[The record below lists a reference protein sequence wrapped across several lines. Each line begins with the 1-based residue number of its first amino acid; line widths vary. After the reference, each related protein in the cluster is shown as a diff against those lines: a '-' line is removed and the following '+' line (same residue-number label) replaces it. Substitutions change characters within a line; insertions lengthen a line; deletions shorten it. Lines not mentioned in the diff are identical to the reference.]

1 MGSSGMTED
10 EHLRAK
16 RRTDIYF
23 WLSTKPASY
32 PQQYVYQLFIKLS
45 KIQPNETDHSLF
57 YKYRQDFGTVVKIFR
72 HHSGRAKAAD
82 VVASGIH
89 RLHSPAESGLMC
101 CVISSSC

>member
-1 MGSSGMTED
+1 MYKGLLTHSLLCSKFVELT
-10 EHLRAK
+10 
-16 RRTDIYF
+16 
-23 WLSTKPASY
+23 
-32 PQQYVYQLFIKLS
+32 LFSKLS
-45 KIQPNETDHSLF
+45 KIQPNETDHSLL
-57 YKYRQDFGTVVKIFR
+57 YKYRQDFVTVVKIFR

>member
-1 MGSSGMTED
+1 MGSYGMTEG
-10 EHLRAK
+10 ELLRAK
-16 RRTDIYF
+16 RRSDIYF

-32 PQQYVYQLFIKLS
+32 PQQYVYQSFSKLS
-45 KIQPNETDHSLF
+45 KIQPNETGHSLF
-57 YKYRQDFGTVVKIFR
+57 YKYRQDFVTVVKIFR

-82 VVASGIH
+82 VVASAIH